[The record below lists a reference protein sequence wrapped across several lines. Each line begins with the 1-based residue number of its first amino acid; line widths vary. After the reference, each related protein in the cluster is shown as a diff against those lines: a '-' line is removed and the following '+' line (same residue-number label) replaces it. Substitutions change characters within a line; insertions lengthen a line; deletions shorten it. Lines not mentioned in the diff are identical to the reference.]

1 MIIPPE
7 QLTEEV
13 LRSIVESF
21 ITREGT
27 DYGDTELSLS
37 EKTEQLLPQVIA
49 GEVLILFDEDS
60 ESVNLIGKDQ
70 LKTVS
75 SPDSGV

>member
-75 SPDSGV
+75 SPDSGA